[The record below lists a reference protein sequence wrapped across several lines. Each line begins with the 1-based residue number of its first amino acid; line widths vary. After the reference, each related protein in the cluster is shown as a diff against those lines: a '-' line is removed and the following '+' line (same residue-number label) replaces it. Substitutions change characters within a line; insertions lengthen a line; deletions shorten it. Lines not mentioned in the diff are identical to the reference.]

1 MTTDLLLAELSRLDV
16 VLRIEGE
23 RLAFDAPVGVL
34 SVELKARIRADRAGL
49 MVALAEPTVPA
60 VIAEP
65 IVIAEPTEP
74 TVPAVIE
81 ATVIDR
87 VPLVDVWDE
96 SIELVD
102 PDSVP
107 TCLSCGRSCDVM
119 TLAGCWKCSRCDPEA
134 DERRRRTMRLLS
146 FADRHRRRLVRGAR

>member
-65 IVIAEPTEP
+65 IVIAEPAEP
-74 TVPAVIE
+74 AVPAVIE
-81 ATVIDR
+81 ATVTDR
-87 VPLVDVWDE
+87 VPLVDAWDE

-102 PDSVP
+102 TDSVP
-107 TCLSCGRSCDVM
+107 TCLSCGRWCDVI
-119 TLAGCWKCSRCDPEA
+119 TLVGCWRCSLCGPDD
-134 DERRRRTMRLLS
+134 DEQRRRTLRVLAL
-146 FADRHRRRLVRGAR
+146 ADRHRRRLVRGAR